1 MTVEVAQRRTR
12 KPKARSTSES
22 LAIGEIDQ
30 TVFACPACARPL
42 ALGAHHCPGCGTHLI
57 LGVQAKRASIFVTA
71 GLVGGVVLA
80 GIVGAT
86 ASAIDRSFQEANAA
100 TVAAAATASVEPSP
114 TASQAPTN
122 SPVATVD
129 PGTNSSVPALSRSAL
144 AQAAAVDE
152 RLASS
157 TQALATALAAPKF
170 DTYGVS
176 QLLRATSAE
185 AVLGLELSSHIGAWP
200 GGKALSGELTTFY
213 TTVQQTAAEGLSAS
227 IRNEKAY
234 RLAGHEML
242 ELLGD
247 VGALDEHLRAVAAE
261 AGVSLAHAEATH

>member
-12 KPKARSTSES
+12 KPKVRAASES

-42 ALGAHHCPGCGTHLI
+42 ALGAHQCPGCGTHLI

-100 TVAAAATASVEPSP
+100 VAAAAATASPEPSTSPSDTP
-114 TASQAPTN
+114 TS

-129 PGTNSSVPALSRSAL
+129 PGTDSSVPALSRSAL

-152 RLASS
+152 RLTASA
-157 TQALATALAAPKF
+157 QALATALAAPKF

-185 AVLGLELSSHIGAWP
+185 AVLGLELSSHIGAWS
-200 GGKALSGELTTFY
+200 GGKALSAELTIFY
-213 TTVQQTAAEGLSAS
+213 TTVQQTAAGGLSAS
-227 IRNEKAY
+227 IRNERAY

-242 ELLGD
+242 ELLHG
-247 VGALDEHLRAVAAE
+247 VAALDGHVHDVAAE
-261 AGVSLAHAEATH
+261 AGVSLATAEATR